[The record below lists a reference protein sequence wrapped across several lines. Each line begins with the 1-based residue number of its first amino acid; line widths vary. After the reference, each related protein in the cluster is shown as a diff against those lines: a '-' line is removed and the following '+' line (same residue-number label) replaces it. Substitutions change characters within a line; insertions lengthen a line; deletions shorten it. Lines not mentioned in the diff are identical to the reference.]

1 MGGQVDQLRQSWE
14 EERRELAVQNQLLE
28 EELADMKGMLMQERQ
43 RSAEAHSLKETVRR
57 LRFENKEVCLRDH
70 QEEMGGQVDQLRQ
83 SWEEERRELAV
94 QNQLLEEELADMK
107 GMLMQERQRSAEAHS
122 LKETVRRLR
131 FENKEVCLRDH

>member
-57 LRFENKEVCLRDH
+57 LRFENKEVCLCDH
-70 QEEMGGQVDQLRQ
+70 
-83 SWEEERRELAV
+83 
-94 QNQLLEEELADMK
+94 
-107 GMLMQERQRSAEAHS
+107 
-122 LKETVRRLR
+122 
-131 FENKEVCLRDH
+131 